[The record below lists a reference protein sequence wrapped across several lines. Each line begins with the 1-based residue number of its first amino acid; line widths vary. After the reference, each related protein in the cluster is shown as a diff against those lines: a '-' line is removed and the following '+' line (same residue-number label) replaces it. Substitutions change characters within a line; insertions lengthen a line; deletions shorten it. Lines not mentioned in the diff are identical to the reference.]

1 MGRSPIA
8 VRAISAEERTILKRA
23 LQYAPAVGAH
33 IPSLDQ
39 LDSLQVVG
47 KCQCGCASVD
57 FQHLKTGEI
66 ADVVADAIGETRS
79 GERVD
84 VIVFALGGNFVGL
97 EIVGYSDNPAPLPVP
112 STVRGWDGQGS
123 KGAA

>member
-8 VRAISAEERTILKRA
+8 VRAISAEERTILERA
-23 LQYAPAVGAH
+23 LQYAPVDGADL
-33 IPSLDQ
+33 PPLGQ

-57 FQHLKTGEI
+57 FRHIKAGEI
-66 ADVVADAIGETRS
+66 ADVVADAIGETLA
-79 GERVD
+79 GEQVGI
-84 VIVFALGGNFVGL
+84 IVFALGGNFQGL

-123 KGAA
+123 A